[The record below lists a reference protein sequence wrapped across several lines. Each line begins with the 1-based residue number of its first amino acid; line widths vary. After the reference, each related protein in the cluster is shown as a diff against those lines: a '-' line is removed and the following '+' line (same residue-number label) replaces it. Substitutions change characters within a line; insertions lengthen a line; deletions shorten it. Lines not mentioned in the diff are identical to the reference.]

1 MTQDIAG
8 KKLESHRLRRLA
20 YLALMAR
27 GLIAPAPLPQQ
38 KLVFTITNGRSG
50 SARLTTLFHAV
61 ESITSTHEPHPRFD
75 TLMHAAHRYPML
87 ARGFLRYVKLP
98 AIARLPRPIYVE
110 TSHMFGKGYF
120 DALLEIGVPFSLVLL
135 RRNARNVACS
145 MLRLGTIPGKTYWG
159 RRFYMYPSEALFVKL
174 PEATKL
180 TDYQLCYWHAL
191 ETEARQKAYG
201 ERAGARGLTVVD
213 VDTEDLNAPGTFE
226 TLLAALGIEAN
237 EADLARIDALRGERV
252 NEKTHHPSKAMVMP
266 EDIEAEEAVID
277 ALAGRSV

>member
-1 MTQDIAG
+1 M
-8 KKLESHRLRRLA
+8 KLESHRLRRLA

-27 GLIAPAPLPQQ
+27 GLVVPAPLPQQ

-61 ESITSTHEPHPRFD
+61 ESVTSTHEPHPRFD
-75 TLMHAAHRYPML
+75 TLMHAAHRSPFI
-87 ARGFLRYVKLP
+87 ARGFLRHVKLP
-98 AIARLPRPIYVE
+98 AIARLPRPVYVE

-120 DALLEIGVPFSLVLL
+120 DAMLDLEMPFSLILL
-135 RRNARNVACS
+135 RRNARSVARS
-145 MLRLGTIPGKTYWG
+145 MLRLGTIPGKTHWG

-174 PEATKL
+174 PDASKL
-180 TDYQLCYWHAL
+180 TDYQFCYWHAL

-201 ERAGARGLTVVD
+201 ERARAKGLTVVD

-226 TLLAALGIEAN
+226 NLLASLGIEAN
-237 EADLARIDALRGERV
+237 EADLARIEALRSERV
-252 NEKTHHPSKAMVMP
+252 NEKTHHSSEATNMP
-266 EDIEAEEAVID
+266 VDMDAEEAVID